1 METPCWC
8 RIEGRKCG
16 RRKPKEP
23 PKDFK
28 SMITE
33 ARNDIKVVNSYVI
46 VIDDRQVNVDK
57 RAISIDKDI
66 VPLI

>member
-1 METPCWC
+1 METLRWC
-8 RIEGRKCG
+8 PTEGRKYG

-33 ARNDIKVVNSYVI
+33 AKNDINVVNSYVV
-46 VIDDRQVNVDK
+46 VIDQRQINVDK
-57 RAISIDKDI
+57 WAIRVDEDI